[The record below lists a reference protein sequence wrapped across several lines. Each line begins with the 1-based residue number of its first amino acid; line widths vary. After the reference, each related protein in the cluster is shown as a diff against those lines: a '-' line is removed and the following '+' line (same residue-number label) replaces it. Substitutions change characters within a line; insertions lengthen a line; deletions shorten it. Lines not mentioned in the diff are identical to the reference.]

1 MTKNKSGK
9 KDNRENKPKKNK
21 AKRMKKEAMLHSVM
35 SVFQSSPKEP
45 FNYKQISKLIGVES
59 QVQKLQVVD
68 LLYDLSAENFIT
80 EIDRGRY
87 RYNGLGTTAIGTFG
101 RRSKREKLVYTGR
114 WGCAGFRGGTEF
126 RTCDGR

>member
-1 MTKNKSGK
+1 
-9 KDNRENKPKKNK
+9 
-21 AKRMKKEAMLHSVM
+21 MKKEAMLHSVM

-101 RRSKREKLVYTGR
+101 RRSNGKNSFIPKMAEPLYLWLNAIPDMLWTVIR
-114 WGCAGFRGGTEF
+114 
-126 RTCDGR
+126 

>member
-1 MTKNKSGK
+1 
-9 KDNRENKPKKNK
+9 
-21 AKRMKKEAMLHSVM
+21 MLHSVM

-87 RYNGLGTTAIGTFG
+87 RYNGLGTTAVGTFG
-101 RRSKREKLVYTGR
+101 RRSNGKTHLFRKMAEHLFCGRAKLGTCHGR
-114 WGCAGFRGGTEF
+114 RQGEGTVI
-126 RTCDGR
+126 C

>member
-1 MTKNKSGK
+1 MSLINNEKYMTKNKSGK
-9 KDNRENKPKKNK
+9 KDNKENKPKKNK

-80 EIDRGRY
+80 EIDRA
-87 RYNGLGTTAIGTFG
+87 T
-101 RRSKREKLVYTGR
+101 SSDM
-114 WGCAGFRGGTEF
+114 AGSAR
-126 RTCDGR
+126 

>member
-1 MTKNKSGK
+1 MIYLSFNYKKYMTKNKSGK

-80 EIDRGRY
+80 KIDRGRY
-87 RYNGLGTTAIGTFG
+87 RLYRKMGVRRFSWRNGIPDM
-101 RRSKREKLVYTGR
+101 R
-114 WGCAGFRGGTEF
+114 WTVIK
-126 RTCDGR
+126 